1 MISLVQRHPLAVA
14 LGAVAALLLLALA
27 LETATLRPGLTGVPA
42 RRATPYEAKLLPSL
56 AAADPERLYPEV
68 TARPLFIPTRRP
80 APAAAAA
87 SAFTRGQYVLQ
98 GVIVVGDNRVALVKE
113 KASGRVHRIEK
124 GKDLNGVKVADIA
137 PESVTLGE
145 GAEQEVLSLQVQK
158 IPAGPA
164 STAAVGPFSG
174 SAAHGAPRAAVAPLP
189 VPQPKGGGLI
199 RPDLVDGAARPVGPG
214 ESANPRATAVPQ
226 AATAPMSPEEL
237 LARRR
242 ARRAL
247 QNQ

>member
-1 MISLVQRHPLAVA
+1 MNPILQRHPLAAA
-14 LGAVAALLLLALA
+14 LGAAALLLLLALG
-27 LETATLRPGLTGVPA
+27 LETATLAPGVAHVPA
-42 RRATPYEAKLLPSL
+42 RRATPFEAKLLPSV
-56 AAADPERLYPEV
+56 ATAEPERLYPEM

-80 APAAAAA
+80 APQAAAA

-98 GVIVVGDNRVALVKE
+98 GVIVVGDNRVALLKE

-124 GKDLNGVKVADIA
+124 GKELNGVKVADIA

-158 IPAGPA
+158 VPAGPA
-164 STAAVGPFSG
+164 STAALGPFSG
-174 SAAHGAPRAAVAPLP
+174 SAAHGAPHAAVAPLP
-189 VPQPKGGGLI
+189 VPQPNGAGLI
-199 RPDLVDGAARPVGPG
+199 RPDLLGGAARPVGPAG
-214 ESANPRATAVPQ
+214 SSNPRATAVPQ
-226 AATAPMSPEEL
+226 GATAPMSPEEL